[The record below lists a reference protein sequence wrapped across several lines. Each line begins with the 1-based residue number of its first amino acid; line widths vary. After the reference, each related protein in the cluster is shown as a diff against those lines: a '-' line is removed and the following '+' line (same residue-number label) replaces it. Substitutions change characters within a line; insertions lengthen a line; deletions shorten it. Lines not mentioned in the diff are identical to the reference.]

1 MAAVSYPASSGGDS
15 LRPCP
20 RKSNRIRVPGVR
32 HTNAAISSEDDV
44 IPCATTVTGSPS
56 PSTCTHRRQSGP
68 SIRGT
73 AGRLPAPHGA
83 ILGSM
88 DANIRRID
96 TTESGQ
102 SVRMTADRILVRKPG
117 DSERSTKTGLLIPA
131 TAASVNKRC
140 IWSEVVAVGPNV
152 RAIEVGDNVLH
163 LPDGGL
169 EVEVR
174 GEEYILL
181 RERDIHAVA
190 SDRSDAETGL
200 YL

>member
-1 MAAVSYPASSGGDS
+1 
-15 LRPCP
+15 
-20 RKSNRIRVPGVR
+20 
-32 HTNAAISSEDDV
+32 
-44 IPCATTVTGSPS
+44 
-56 PSTCTHRRQSGP
+56 
-68 SIRGT
+68 
-73 AGRLPAPHGA
+73 
-83 ILGSM
+83 M
-88 DANIRRID
+88 DAKIRRIE
-96 TTESGQ
+96 TTETGQ
-102 SVRMTADRILVRKPG
+102 SIRMTADRILVRKPA
-117 DSERSTKTGLLIPA
+117 DTERSTKGGLLIPA

-190 SDRSDAETGL
+190 SDRTDAETGL

>member
-1 MAAVSYPASSGGDS
+1 
-15 LRPCP
+15 
-20 RKSNRIRVPGVR
+20 
-32 HTNAAISSEDDV
+32 
-44 IPCATTVTGSPS
+44 
-56 PSTCTHRRQSGP
+56 
-68 SIRGT
+68 
-73 AGRLPAPHGA
+73 
-83 ILGSM
+83 M
-88 DANIRRID
+88 DAKIRRIG
-96 TTESGQ
+96 TTEAGQ
-102 SVRMTADRILVRKPG
+102 SIRMTADRLLVRKPADG
-117 DSERSTKTGLLIPA
+117 ERSTKTGLLIPA

-174 GEEYILL
+174 GDEFILL

-190 SDRSDAETGL
+190 SDRAEGGGTGL